1 MNNIIR
7 LWNKNRTQII
17 IIGLAVVFF
26 IILIQVLNTMVK
38 TKKEETDII
47 DINNIEIKE
56 ELPTK
61 SIISGTNTTEKI
73 AQDNTQIIDRFIENC
88 NNGNIEKAYEVLTD
102 KCKEVL
108 FPTKEIFKSNYVDI
122 IFGEKRVYNIKN
134 WISTSKANT
143 YLVEYFS
150 DVMSTGK
157 VQEGIDFQDYITV
170 NYNDDGKININSF
183 ISYEKI
189 NKSNENDKIKINV
202 IGKEIYKGYEQYEIE
217 IQNKTEKEMLLDTK
231 STSTSTYIKG
241 KNGTMY
247 GAILSDLSDIQL
259 ILDEDSIIN
268 HKIKFNKTY
277 NLSTTIESMN
287 FTDIIE
293 DYETYMQD
301 ENNYDDRINIQ
312 VEL

>member
-1 MNNIIR
+1 MNRIIR
-7 LWNKNRTQII
+7 LWNKNRKQII

-26 IILIQVLNTMVK
+26 IILIQVLNTIIK
-38 TKKEETDII
+38 TKKEETNII
-47 DINNIEIKE
+47 DTNNIEIKE

-73 AQDNTQIIDRFIENC
+73 AKDNTQIINSFIENC

-108 FPTKEIFKSNYVDI
+108 FPTKEIFKTNYVDI
-122 IFGEKRVYNIKN
+122 IFGEKRIYNIKN

-183 ISYEKI
+183 ISYEEI
-189 NKSNENDKIKINV
+189 NKSNENDKIKITV
-202 IGKEIYKGYEQYEIE
+202 IGKEIYKGYEQYEIQ

-241 KNGTMY
+241 KNGTTY
-247 GAILSDLSDIQL
+247 GAILGDLSDIQL

-268 HKIKFNKTY
+268 YKIKFNKTY

-287 FTDIIE
+287 FTDIVE
-293 DYETYMQD
+293 DYEVYTQN
-301 ENNYDDRINIQ
+301 ENNYDDRMNIQ

>member
-1 MNNIIR
+1 MNRIIR
-7 LWNKNRTQII
+7 LWNKNRKQII

-26 IILIQVLNTMVK
+26 IILIQVLNTIIK
-38 TKKEETDII
+38 TKKEETNII
-47 DINNIEIKE
+47 DTNNIEIKE

-73 AQDNTQIIDRFIENC
+73 AKDNTQIINSFIENC

-108 FPTKEIFKSNYVDI
+108 FPTKEIFKTNYVDI
-122 IFGEKRVYNIKN
+122 IFGEKRIYNIKN

-183 ISYEKI
+183 ISYEEI
-189 NKSNENDKIKINV
+189 NKSNENDKIKITV
-202 IGKEIYKGYEQYEIE
+202 IGKEIYKGYEQYEIQ

-241 KNGTMY
+241 KNGTTY
-247 GAILSDLSDIQL
+247 GAILGDLSDIQL

-287 FTDIIE
+287 FTDIVE
-293 DYETYMQD
+293 DYEVYTQN
-301 ENNYDDRINIQ
+301 ENNYDDRMNIQ